1 MIKPADS
8 DEERDIEDS
17 DKAIAVKDDPE
28 HTIAVTR
35 GETSFE
41 YLKML
46 EIQILLA
53 YLMYTNNKS
62 TLDIMKSR
70 GPT

>member
-8 DEERDIEDS
+8 DEEKEMEDS

-35 GETSFE
+35 GEITLI
-41 YLKML
+41 YTL
-46 EIQILLA
+46 ILL
-53 YLMYTNNKS
+53 
-62 TLDIMKSR
+62 
-70 GPT
+70 